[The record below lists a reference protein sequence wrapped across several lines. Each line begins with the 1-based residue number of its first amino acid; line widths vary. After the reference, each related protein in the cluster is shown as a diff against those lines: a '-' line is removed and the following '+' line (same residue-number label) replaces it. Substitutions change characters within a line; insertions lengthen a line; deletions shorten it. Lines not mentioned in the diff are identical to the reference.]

1 MSSGA
6 LFFAGVGAFVFGCA
20 LFFASFGTLVA
31 FGLVAFTFA
40 AMSVG
45 GDSESCDGENCDQ
58 FLHGSTLVNVY
69 VFFNG

>member
-6 LFFAGVGAFVFGCA
+6 LFFAGVGAFVSGSA
-20 LFFASFGTLVA
+20 LVFASFGALVG
-31 FGLVAFTFA
+31 FFITFTFA

-58 FLHGSTLVNVY
+58 FLHVSTLVNVC
-69 VFFNG
+69 FNG